1 VSIYNDQLNNGS
13 LWLRNSESSIET
25 SSLCLS
31 SVFSKYEK
39 ININFYNNLKDN
51 NIKNFEVFYDV
62 IFVETDNGYIVEK
75 IYVDENDNKIYP
87 LNNNNF
93 LTLTRNTITK
103 YWFDEKNLKIY
114 FFDVIFDIQELDSL
128 GFIFT
133 LKEFDCKTG
142 FLYLKLNE
150 LIYLEL
156 LKAKDWGNKVPAV
169 EPPVIS
175 FNESTKCFNYSF
187 IFRNNNLDVGLMS
200 LLIDNKK
207 EIELTKI
214 NGFIPFADFGE
225 LIHISR

>member
-1 VSIYNDQLNNGS
+1 MSIYNDQLNNGS

>member
-114 FFDVIFDIQELDSL
+114 FFDVIFDTQETNSL
-128 GFIFT
+128 SFVFT

-142 FLYLKLNE
+142 FLFLKLNE

-156 LKAKDWGNKVPAV
+156 INSIDWGLKVPLV
-169 EPPVIS
+169 EPPVVS
-175 FNESTKCFNYSF
+175 YNENTKCYNFSF
-187 IFRNNNLDVGLMS
+187 LFRNNNLDIALMS
-200 LLIDNKK
+200 LMIDNKK
-207 EIELTKI
+207 ELELTDI
-214 NGFIPFADFGE
+214 NAFIPFSEFGE
-225 LIHISR
+225 MIHISR

>member
-13 LWLRNSESSIET
+13 LWLRNSENSIET

-114 FFDVIFDIQELDSL
+114 FFDVIFDIQEIDSL

-142 FLYLKLNE
+142 FLYLKLSE

-156 LKAKDWGNKVPAV
+156 LEAKDWGNKVPAI

-187 IFRNNNLDVGLMS
+187 IFRNNNLDVGLIS

>member
-1 VSIYNDQLNNGS
+1 MSIYNDQLNNGS
-13 LWLRNSESSIET
+13 LWLRNSENSIET

-31 SVFSKYEK
+31 SVFLKYQK

-114 FFDVIFDIQELDSL
+114 FFDVIFDTQELDSL

-142 FLYLKLNE
+142 FLYLKLSE

-156 LKAKDWGNKVPAV
+156 LEAKDWGNKVPAI

-187 IFRNNNLDVGLMS
+187 IFRNNNLDVGLIS